1 MSEENE
7 DTGTPAHQVVS
18 LDLELANLQM
28 ATRGAAILSD
38 LQLHRAFIDELSED
52 AGPICIGAIV
62 ALVETRLGLVR
73 RVLRGEERAS
83 RLWAPHN
90 AVMNVEALKEVPD
103 VYLSSWG
110 ALCTVP
116 PMDTDTSLET
126 WAPEV
131 PSDEQGEQKEPP
143 LSASEP
149 IRAPGQEANST
160 DGAGEGAPSAS
171 PPEAPEG
178 ERKREATRQHRSQR
192 KAPRKAAP

>member
-7 DTGTPAHQVVS
+7 VTGTPAHQVVS

-38 LQLHRAFIDELSED
+38 IQLHRAFIDELSED

-73 RVLRGEERAS
+73 RVLRGEERPA

-90 AVMNVEALKEVPD
+90 AVVNVEALKEVPD

-116 PMDTDTSLET
+116 PMDTATDPET

-131 PSDEQGEQKEPP
+131 PSDEQEEQKEPP

-149 IRAPGQEANST
+149 IPAPGQEANST
-160 DGAGEGAPSAS
+160 DGAGEGAPSVA
-171 PPEAPEG
+171 APEVPEG
-178 ERKREATRQHRSQR
+178 KRKRGPARQHRSQR
-192 KAPRKAAP
+192 NAPPKAAP